1 MPQTPASLTLSEVT
15 FRLPHGPTVLDGVS
29 FGLGP
34 GRHALIGANGT
45 GKSTLLK
52 IAAGLIRPDSGT
64 VRVHGELGYL
74 PQDLTAAPGRP
85 VAALLGVQATMRA
98 LAAIEVG
105 SVREQDFETVGDD
118 WDLPERLDAHLSR
131 LGLTGL
137 TLDRPAGTL
146 SGGELTLLS
155 LTALLLRRP
164 AVLLLDEPTN
174 NLDRVARHRLYDAVA
189 AFAGT
194 LLVVSHDRELLD
206 LVDDTGEL
214 RAGAV
219 RWYGGGFTHYRE
231 TVAAE
236 QEAAAQAVASA
247 RNDVRRQKREL
258 AEQQTKQARRDKQ
271 GRAKAESLPPI
282 LANARKRRAQETAG
296 RLTAVHR
303 QRLEAAREALDE
315 AETRLREDDVIR
327 IDLPGTEVPA
337 RREVLRTSGLRA
349 PHGTAW
355 LDRQLDLSLDLS
367 VRGPERIALI
377 GPNGIGKTS
386 LLRCLIGEAEPAG
399 GTAEVMVP
407 LGYLP
412 QRLDLLDPDASV
424 IDNVRRRAPAADPR
438 TIHHRLAQFLLR
450 GDAVRQPAGTLSGG
464 ERWRATLACLLLAE
478 PAPQLLV
485 LDEPTNNL
493 DLTSV
498 RHLTEALGAFRG
510 ALLVVSHDLRFLD
523 DLSVDRRIEL

>member
-1 MPQTPASLTLSEVT
+1 MPQTPASLILSEIT
-15 FRLPHGPTVLDGVS
+15 FRLPHGPAVLDGVS

-52 IAAGLIRPDSGT
+52 IVAGLLRPDSGA
-64 VRVHGELGYL
+64 VRAHGELGYL
-74 PQDLTAAPGRP
+74 PQDPAAAPDRP

-98 LAAIEVG
+98 LAAIEAG

-131 LGLTGL
+131 LGLSGL
-137 TLDRPAGTL
+137 ALDRPAGTL

-174 NLDRVARHRLYDAVA
+174 NLDRAARHRLYDAVA

-206 LVDDTGEL
+206 LVDDIGEL
-214 RAGAV
+214 RGGTV

-247 RNDVRRQKREL
+247 RNGVRRQKREL

-271 GRAKAESLPPI
+271 GRTQAESLPPI
-282 LANARKRRAQETAG
+282 LAGTRKRRAQESAG
-296 RLTAVHR
+296 RLRAVHR
-303 QRLEAAREALDE
+303 QRLDSARETLEE

-327 IDLPGTEVPA
+327 IDLPGTEVPG
-337 RREVLRTSGLRA
+337 RREVLRAAGLRA

-355 LDRQLDLSLDLS
+355 QERRLDLS
-367 VRGPERIALI
+367 VCGPERIALT

-386 LLRCLIGEAEPAG
+386 LLRCLAGETEPAEG
-399 GTAEVMVP
+399 SAEVLVP
-407 LGYLP
+407 MRYLP
-412 QRLDLLDPDASV
+412 QRLDLLDPDANV
-424 IDNVRRRAPAADPR
+424 IDNVRRFAPGADPGA
-438 TIHHRLAQFLLR
+438 IHHRLARFLLR
-450 GDAVRQPAGTLSGG
+450 GEAVRRPAGTLSGG

-493 DLTSV
+493 DLAGV
-498 RHLTEALGAFRG
+498 RHLTEALAAFRG
-510 ALLVVSHDLRFLD
+510 ALLVVSHDQRFID
-523 DLSVDRRIEL
+523 DLGPGRRIEL